1 MKIEFLTL
9 YTNQLEEQLRF
20 YERVLKM
27 PVQNITNLSFQVVMG
42 YTILE
47 FQKVETAT
55 PYHFAIHIPARQ
67 EEQALEWLRERVGIL
82 TDQGEEIIDFP
93 AWKARSVYFYD
104 ADKNIVEFIS
114 REDLFPADSE
124 KFSEESLLG
133 ICEIGVA
140 TENVEEKFRFLNDH
154 FGLQKFTGDYERFC
168 ATGDDGGLFIIINK
182 EIKDWIPTGDTAFA
196 SPFEIEFSVKGA
208 SSRVAFNNDLFK
220 ML

>member
-9 YTNQLEEQLRF
+9 YTNQLEEQLHF
-20 YERVLKM
+20 YERVLKL
-27 PVQNITNLSFQVVMG
+27 PVQNKKESAFQVLIG

-47 FQKVETAT
+47 FKKNETAT
-55 PYHFAIHIPARQ
+55 PYHFAIHIPAGQ
-67 EEQALEWLRERVGIL
+67 EEKALGWLKERVEIL

-114 REDLFPADSE
+114 REDLFPADSDE
-124 KFSEESLLG
+124 FSEDSLLG

-140 TENVEEKFRFLNDH
+140 TSTVEEKFRFLNDH

-168 ATGDDGGLFIIINK
+168 ATGDDDGLFIIINK

-208 SSRVAFNNDLFK
+208 STRVAFYNDLFK